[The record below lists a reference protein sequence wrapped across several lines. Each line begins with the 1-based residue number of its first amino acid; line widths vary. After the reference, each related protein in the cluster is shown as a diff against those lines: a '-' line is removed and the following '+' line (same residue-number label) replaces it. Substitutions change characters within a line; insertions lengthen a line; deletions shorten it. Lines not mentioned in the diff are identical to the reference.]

1 MSLIFGNNDCFF
13 HIPRCGGNYTRRVIS
28 RLQKDGKRTFAKNH
42 TPGHG
47 GPLVQS
53 HLPIARSFCIVRDP
67 LSWYKSFYRYTLNK
81 HYDKQRLKP
90 GHVLHHF
97 IWQDQNGPVKSFD
110 EFLSTI
116 NYRFRHGY
124 VTSLYCSFIPFV
136 TNILFTEQLT
146 SALPELLASWGYDVP
161 IKLPRIPTNAT
172 TALVKRYPADASKET
187 INDMI
192 RNEIGIIRYLE
203 SIRNGYERKI
213 SNEHI
218 SGRAAVAG

>member
-1 MSLIFGNNDCFF
+1 
-13 HIPRCGGNYTRRVIS
+13 
-28 RLQKDGKRTFAKNH
+28 
-42 TPGHG
+42 
-47 GPLVQS
+47 
-53 HLPIARSFCIVRDP
+53 
-67 LSWYKSFYRYTLNK
+67 
-81 HYDKQRLKP
+81 
-90 GHVLHHF
+90 
-97 IWQDQNGPVKSFD
+97 
-110 EFLSTI
+110 
-116 NYRFRHGY
+116 
-124 VTSLYCSFIPFV
+124 
-136 TNILFTEQLT
+136 
-146 SALPELLASWGYDVP
+146 LPELLASWGYDVP